1 MGSTSKSVTVTAVST
16 KGKVPSWS
24 QVKGLSLSQCRELY
38 GDDVRFNVALTDANG
53 AEFDAKPWWRADDDD
68 AADLALTKIAASVT
82 NLADDLAMLNYEL
95 LARNGFD
102 GYNQDWLVRH
112 FVRDRRR
119 LLEARQLVRDCV
131 PVNNTAA
138 PAATYIKTLAT
149 WSVQGRGSQWC
160 GGRAVA
166 SPVEESCVDLLVSW
180 LDSILSCEPICLT
193 GLSIRTGL
201 YIMQEIHTIIGLI
214 RFWKCPPV
222 GDPPRP
228 PLQFQSLDFW
238 TAKNLRLTRD
248 MAALAGQWS
257 RSAHIRYD
265 HDLRELFTSD
275 RSENKENFF

>member
-53 AEFDAKPWWRADDDD
+53 AEFDAKPWWRADDD

-82 NLADDLAMLNYEL
+82 GLADDLAMLNYEL

-112 FVRDRRR
+112 FVRDRGR

-131 PVNNTAA
+131 PVNDTAA

-248 MAALAGQWS
+248 MAALADGWS
-257 RSAHIRYD
+257 RSTHIRYD